1 VESLDRRPTCW
12 DGHIALV
19 HDSERQRRIGVAD
32 WARCGLD
39 LGAKVLYIEPE
50 DVPPERSLLGVLEEH
65 ALRVEEALADG
76 RLEIFTASDEVYS
89 PTWQE
94 GVTDE
99 ALAVGY
105 PSVRWSGEERT
116 AWSVM
121 SPARHT
127 EIEWETDLLCE
138 TRPVSIMCQ
147 YSAHLPQPT
156 LETVCAV
163 HGAGV
168 RDSQLQALPTPEGLA
183 LAGSA
188 DAANDRL
195 LRSTLVARAATAAA
209 DGGRI
214 IVDLGEL
221 EFLDVAGARAL
232 WTGTTAH
239 RLRGGTVRLTR
250 PLPRVDRMLRLLGV
264 QQAPGFEMED
274 AHE

>member
-1 VESLDRRPTCW
+1 MESLDRRPADW
-12 DGHIALV
+12 EGHVALV

-32 WARCGLD
+32 WVRRGLD
-39 LGAKVLYIEPE
+39 LGAKILYTEPE
-50 DVPPERSLLGVLEEH
+50 DTPPERSLLGVLAEH
-65 ALRVEEALADG
+65 AVRVEDALADG

-89 PTWQE
+89 PAWQE
-94 GVTDE
+94 GVVDE
-99 ALAVGY
+99 ALAFGY

-121 SPARHT
+121 PPARHT
-127 EIEWETDLLCE
+127 EIEWETGLLCD

-147 YSAHLPQPT
+147 YSAHLPQAT

-168 RDSQLQALPTPEGLA
+168 RDSQLQALPTPDGLV

-195 LRSTLVARAATAAA
+195 LRSTLVARAATAAG

-214 IVDLGEL
+214 TVDLGEL

-239 RLRGGTVRLTR
+239 RIRGGTVRLTR
-250 PLPRVDRMLRLLGV
+250 PQPRVDRMLRLLGV
-264 QQAPGFEMED
+264 HQAPGFEMED